1 MIPVTDEDRYAAVR
15 RLKCLDGMDAA
26 GWEKLPVLDASSAA
40 IGYLRPFTEAMLA
53 DDMLIRTMADA
64 RTRHKEFF
72 LTQFDVTPENKRE
85 WLRES
90 VLGNDRKMLF
100 LAETLDGRI
109 VGQDGF
115 TLLGGGVFALDGTM
129 RWARGGHTR
138 LFERSAVARAGFC
151 FGALGCSLCR
161 VELFLKNELGIY
173 NVEHIGFSFEA
184 EYPLCVTEKDGRIAY
199 SKTSPGCE
207 NTDERLVSM
216 TMTREAFAGLHGNF
230 P

>member
-1 MIPVTDEDRYAAVR
+1 MIDEERYMILR
-15 RLKCLDGMDAA
+15 RMKALKGVGAE
-26 GWEKLPVLDASSAA
+26 GEGKLPVRDASLSV
-40 IGYLRPFTEAMLA
+40 IGYLRPFTETMLA
-53 DDMLIRTMADA
+53 DEALIRTMAEA
-64 RTRHKEFF
+64 RTRHKGFF

-100 LAETLDGRI
+100 LVETLDGRV

-151 FGALGCSLCR
+151 FGALGCLLCR

-173 NVEHIGFSFEA
+173 NVENVGFSFES
-184 EYPLCVTEKDGRIAY
+184 EYPLCVTEKDGMIAY

-207 NTDERLVSM
+207 NTEERLVSM
-216 TMTREAFAGLHGNF
+216 TMTKETFAVLHGNF
-230 P
+230 L

>member
-1 MIPVTDEDRYAAVR
+1 MTTPMTDKERHAFIR
-15 RLKCLDGMDAA
+15 RLKGIGADGAA
-26 GWEKLPVLDASSAA
+26 RLPVRDASLAV
-40 IGYLRPFTEAMLA
+40 IGYLRAFTEAMLA
-53 DDMLIRTMADA
+53 DDRLIRTMAEA
-64 RTRHKEFF
+64 RTRYKEFF

-90 VLGNDRKMLF
+90 VLKNDRKMLF

-115 TLLGGGVFALDGTM
+115 TLLGGGIFVLDGAM

-138 LFERSAVARAGFC
+138 LFERSVIERTGLC
-151 FGALGCSLCR
+151 FGALGCTLCE
-161 VELFLKNELGIY
+161 VELFKKNRMGIF
-173 NVEHIGFSFEA
+173 NIEHAGFSFEA
-184 EYPLCVTEKDGRIAY
+184 EYPLCVREENGMIVY

-216 TMTREAFAGLHGNF
+216 TMDKETFGKLHGDF
-230 P
+230 L